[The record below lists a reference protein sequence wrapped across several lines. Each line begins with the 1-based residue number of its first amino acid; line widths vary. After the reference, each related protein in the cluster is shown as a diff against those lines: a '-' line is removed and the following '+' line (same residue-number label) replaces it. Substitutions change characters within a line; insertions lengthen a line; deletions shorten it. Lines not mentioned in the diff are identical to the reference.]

1 MIAAIVDV
9 STLMKVILYA
19 LISGVGISAVF
30 ALGVSAAAGMA
41 DAFRQRRTVA
51 GALWGLTAR
60 RTPRRHSGALEARRH
75 QSRRAPECRGYGR
88 NPPPPPLL
96 LPVAAVLGWVPS
108 VTLTVIVL
116 PERFTVRV
124 TVSPGE

>member
-51 GALWGLTAR
+51 GALWGLTA
-60 RTPRRHSGALEARRH
+60 AICL
-75 QSRRAPECRGYGR
+75 
-88 NPPPPPLL
+88 
-96 LPVAAVLGWVPS
+96 AAS
-108 VTLTVIVL
+108 VTVIVL
-116 PERFTVRV
+116 GIAIM
-124 TVSPGE
+124 SDK

>member
-1 MIAAIVDV
+1 M
-9 STLMKVILYA
+9 A
-19 LISGVGISAVF
+19 LV
-30 ALGVSAAAGMA
+30 
-41 DAFRQRRTVA
+41 VA
-51 GALWGLTAR
+51 GATVETGGATSLGSSPRGRTAGAGGTQGL
-60 RTPRRHSGALEARRH
+60 GN

-108 VTLTVIVL
+108 VTLTVVVL